1 MDLMPPAQTEVFSEL
16 LDDIRLN
23 RKPETRTGTIESSFY
38 TDEQWF
44 QQEFQALFSGAALI
58 VGHLSMLKKAGDH
71 FVHDHSGK
79 PILVVRAKDE
89 QVRAFLNVCRHRGV
103 RLSNAEGISNT
114 PSFVCP
120 YHNWIYALDGSLSKV
135 PLQEECFP
143 DLDKSCHG
151 LKELP
156 LAICEGLLFVAG
168 APGTSIDLDQQLGA
182 IQEDFKAF
190 GLGEH
195 VFFRESVTSKK
206 TNWKL
211 IIEAFLDGY
220 HVVRLH
226 RKTVGPMFLD
236 GVAKSHRSGDNIISL
251 VARQEF
257 TQALELERK
266 DWDLRRHA
274 SCAFF
279 IFPNTTII
287 VHPDYISYLTLF
299 PTAAD
304 ETICVHGCLIAEE
317 PKDEKAAAHW
327 ERAYSIIEEGVFQA
341 EDLFVCEQA
350 QIGMNSGAND
360 KLMFG
365 TYETSILD
373 FHDIIAERIGAY
385 KPPSG

>member
-1 MDLMPPAQTEVFSEL
+1 MNLLPPTQTEVFSAL
-16 LDDIRLN
+16 LDDLRLE
-23 RKPETRTGTIESSFY
+23 RTPETRTGEIETGFY
-38 TDEQWF
+38 TDAHWF
-44 QQEFQALFSGAALI
+44 QQEYQKLFSATPLV
-58 VGHLSMLKKAGDH
+58 VGHSSMLQKIGDH

-79 PILVVRAKDE
+79 PILVVRGKDDKI
-89 QVRAFLNVCRHRGV
+89 RAFLNVCRHRGV
-103 RLSNAEGISNT
+103 RLSNANGVANA

-120 YHNWIYALDGSLSKV
+120 YHNWIYALDGTLSKV

-156 LAICEGLLFVAG
+156 LAECEGLLFVSGDPDAN
-168 APGTSIDLDQQLGA
+168 INLEEQLGS

-190 GLGEH
+190 GLADH
-195 VFFRESVTSKK
+195 LFFRESVTTKK
-206 TNWKL
+206 ANWKL

-226 RKTVGPMFLD
+226 RKTVGPLFLD
-236 GVAKSHRSGDNIISL
+236 GVAKSQRSGDNILSV

-257 TQALELERK
+257 SQALDLERE

-279 IFPNTTII
+279 LFPNTTII

-299 PTAAD
+299 PTAVD
-304 ETICVHGCLIAEE
+304 ETICVHGCLIGEA
-317 PKDEKAAAHW
+317 PRDEKAAAHW

-350 QIGMNSGAND
+350 QIGMRSGAND
-360 KLMFG
+360 KLLFG
-365 TYETSILD
+365 SYESSILD
-373 FHDIIAERIGAY
+373 FHQIIAEKTGAY
-385 KPPSG
+385 KPASG